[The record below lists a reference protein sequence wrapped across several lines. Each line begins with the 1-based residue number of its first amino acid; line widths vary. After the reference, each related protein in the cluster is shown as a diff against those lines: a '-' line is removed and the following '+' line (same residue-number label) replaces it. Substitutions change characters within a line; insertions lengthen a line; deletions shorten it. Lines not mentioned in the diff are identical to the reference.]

1 MTKLILIPSLA
12 CVFLYKLASAAPD
25 AIKEA
30 EVSSKIFFSIQLFLL
45 TIKLDGDVD
54 CSWGIIFCLVWFY
67 LAMIIFYFILLVV
80 IFLMITVFSVLRR
93 RVYESLDCKTQFIGH
108 FWYTLYVGFSAIAF
122 LALTEITTILEGDQD
137 SQFLKKWIVAAR
149 YLSLF
154 LIIYGAFWK
163 EKILSYLNNVIN
175 YEEETSAFERFDEE
189 KVVMEVKTTKRVYY
203 FQKVSSTYFTP
214 IENPQEIAQNKTE
227 EKEKQ
232 DLNSSFGRQNQNQ
245 EEGYNSCYV
254 CFENPCNAIVMNC
267 GHGGVCFECALKF
280 IKRKSQCMECRQS
293 SNRLLKIDPNSNKSD
308 DIIKSIEETNII
320 FE

>member
-1 MTKLILIPSLA
+1 MTKLILIPSLT
-12 CVFLYKLASAAPD
+12 CLFLYKLASAAPD

-30 EVSSKIFFSIQLFLL
+30 EISSKIFFSIQLFLL

-108 FWYTLYVGFSAIAF
+108 FWYMLYVGFSAIAF
-122 LALTEITTILEGDQD
+122 LALTEITTILQGDQD
-137 SQFLKKWIVAAR
+137 SQLLKKWIVAAR

-163 EKILSYLNNVIN
+163 DRILSYLNNVIN
-175 YEEETSAFERFDEE
+175 SEDETTAFERFDEE
-189 KVVMEVKTTKRVYY
+189 KVVMDVKTRKRVYY

-214 IENPQEIAQNKTE
+214 IENPQQFIQKKE
-227 EKEKQ
+227 EK
-232 DLNSSFGRQNQNQ
+232 DSGRQDQ

-308 DIIKSIEETNII
+308 DIIKSIEETDII